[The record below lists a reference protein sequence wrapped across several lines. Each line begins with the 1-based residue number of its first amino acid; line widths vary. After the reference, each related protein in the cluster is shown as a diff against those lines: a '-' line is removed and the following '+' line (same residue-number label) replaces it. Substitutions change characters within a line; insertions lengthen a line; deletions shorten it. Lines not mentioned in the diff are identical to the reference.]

1 MMVNMYIEVINDWW
15 LCLVLFMLFVRL
27 RNNVIVVN
35 GLVNGSNII
44 SFRLIVLNKFN
55 IGGCYF
61 VCFN

>member
-1 MMVNMYIEVINDWW
+1 
-15 LCLVLFMLFVRL
+15 MLFVRL

-61 VCFN
+61 VYLGY